1 MTKQKRTKYQII
13 GLISLSL
20 IIAAATYGFVRAE
33 AVGATGLLEV
43 GYGARS
49 EYEVSRITYV
59 LDENQPTNFLAVS
72 FELDQYAVD
81 VQAGISEN
89 KSDQV
94 IWADS
99 CEFTGTNWLC
109 SFAGSLDV
117 RQANWLHVQ

>member
-20 IIAAATYGFVRAE
+20 IIAAATYGFAQAE
-33 AVGATGLLEV
+33 AVGTTGLLEV
-43 GYGARS
+43 GYGVRS
-49 EYEVSRITYV
+49 DYQVSRITYI
-59 LDENQPTNFLAVS
+59 LDENQPTNFVALN
-72 FELDQYAVD
+72 FELDQNAMD

-89 KSDQV
+89 KSGQV

-99 CEFTGTNWLC
+99 CEFTGYNWVC
-109 SFAGSLDV
+109 SFDGSLDV